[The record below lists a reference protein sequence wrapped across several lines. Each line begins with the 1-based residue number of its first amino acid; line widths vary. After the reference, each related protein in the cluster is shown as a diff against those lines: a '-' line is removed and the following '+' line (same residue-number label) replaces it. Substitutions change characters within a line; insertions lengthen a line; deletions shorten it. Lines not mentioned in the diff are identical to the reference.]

1 MSMKNTET
9 IYELTTTEI
18 ARQTAPLNARYQEI
32 VSERAANYRSALKN
46 GGGGATPIL
55 DPDERAAREHAKHL
69 LNGSAP
75 GSLLLPPEITRD
87 RALLR
92 EQRGIEI
99 ALKIFASKD
108 LIARASE
115 AVEWAEEHHKEWLE
129 LCRAITL
136 TAIRLDALEDGA
148 RQLLEQ
154 CGDIH
159 SVRLPM
165 GNVIGG
171 RAICETRSISD
182 LAEAAM
188 AAGVVTASEVK
199 KSKAVAP

>member
-1 MSMKNTET
+1 MATKNTET
-9 IYELTTTEI
+9 IYELTTAEI

-46 GGGGATPIL
+46 GGGGATPII
-55 DPDERAAREHAKHL
+55 DPDERAAREHAKNL

-108 LIARASE
+108 LVAREPRRCSG
-115 AVEWAEEHHKEWLE
+115 L
-129 LCRAITL
+129 R
-136 TAIRLDALEDGA
+136 
-148 RQLLEQ
+148 
-154 CGDIH
+154 
-159 SVRLPM
+159 
-165 GNVIGG
+165 N
-171 RAICETRSISD
+171 
-182 LAEAAM
+182 M
-188 AAGVVTASEVK
+188 AANGEHCAATSC
-199 KSKAVAP
+199 